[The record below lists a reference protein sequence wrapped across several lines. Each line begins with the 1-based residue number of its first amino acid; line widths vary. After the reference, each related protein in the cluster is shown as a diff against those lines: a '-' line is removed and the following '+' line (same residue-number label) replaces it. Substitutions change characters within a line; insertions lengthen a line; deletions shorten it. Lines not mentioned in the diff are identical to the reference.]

1 MQIVI
6 IAIVVILG
14 AGAVWLMSS
23 NDTAETTARTDE
35 NVIEETMTPE
45 AEVVAESETETVA
58 TEPANSTYADGTY
71 TKTGTYVSPA
81 GKEEI
86 EISLTIAD
94 DVVTAV
100 AFTGFATNPGSVNN
114 QKKFNDGIEAAVV
127 GKPID
132 SINLTVVNGSS
143 LTPAGFMDAL
153 ELIKA
158 DAMQS

>member
-23 NDTAETTARTDE
+23 NDTAETVRTDE
-35 NVIEETMTPE
+35 NVIVETITPE
-45 AEVVAESETETVA
+45 TDANVQADSETTT
-58 TEPANSTYADGTY
+58 TEPTDGVYADGTY

-81 GKEEI
+81 GKEDLEV
-86 EISLTIAD
+86 SLTISN
-94 DVVTAV
+94 DVVTGVAV
-100 AFTGFATNPGSVNN
+100 TGFATNPGSVNN

-127 GKPID
+127 GKSID

-158 DAMQS
+158 EAMQS